1 MSKKQDKTPSKRDE
15 ESLGYQAG
23 QAEQEFDRAAI
34 KGAQEAGKSQ
44 QVGDVPDGFAASS
57 PSEKPQGQPQS
68 QNQGKPADDMA
79 LQGLDKLADNPD
91 SWPLQA
97 DRMAI
102 HEPLIDCLRLL
113 AGFYGRRT
121 SNTSLT
127 SGLPIPSTGITPDLF
142 IRAAARS
149 DMNAN
154 LAERSLESLAIA
166 PNLPCVLAL
175 KENQACI
182 LWDIKKPEKNAK
194 KKKKAKAGEP
204 EDISNETQ
212 YIVQFPETPD
222 DKQVI
227 TLDKLKEIYIGY
239 AFFVRPIAR
248 VDDRAGPAEIDTGR
262 NWFWATFWKNRT
274 LYAEVA
280 IAAVMINLFG
290 IASSLFVMNVYDR
303 VVPNNAF
310 ETLWAMA
317 AGILIVYI
325 SDFILK
331 NLRAHF
337 LDYAGRKADVVISG
351 QLFEQILG
359 MTMTARPQS
368 AGVLAA
374 NMKEFETLRDFFAS
388 ATMVALIDL
397 PFVFLFIFFIWIIG
411 GPLAVVP
418 LAAVP
423 LIIGMGLFLQK
434 PLEKV
439 IKESL
444 HESALKNALLF
455 ETIIGLETIKVQA
468 AEGHTQRSWEEL
480 TEKASFTS
488 VKSRQ
493 IAAFAQN
500 WAAFIQQIVSV
511 VIVIVGVYLISE
523 GLLSMGGLIACVI
536 LSGRA
541 MVPMAQVSG
550 LLTRFNQSKQALDQL
565 DDLMKKPVERP
576 ADKHFVSMPRM
587 QGRIEF
593 RDVVFNYPGQAVPA
607 LNHMSFTIEPGDKVG
622 VIGAVGSGKT
632 TLERLLISLY
642 EPTSG
647 SVQIDGSDVRQIDPG
662 DLRRNVG
669 AVQQSPQLFFGSV
682 RKNITMG
689 HETAPDSA
697 VLRAAELSGVME
709 FLRDSEA
716 GLDTHVG
723 ERGESLSGGQRQAVA
738 IARSLLYDPPIL
750 ILDEPT
756 ASMDPA
762 SENRLRK
769 RLEMLCQDKTTILIT
784 HKGSMLS
791 LVDKLIL
798 LDRGRLVA
806 YGPRDEVIRKLQAR
820 QYGSAAENT
829 KV

>member
-1 MSKKQDKTPSKRDE
+1 MSKEQDKSPKDNNSNPGHE
-15 ESLGYQAG
+15 AG
-23 QAEQEFDRAAI
+23 RVEQDFDQAAI
-34 KGAQEAGKSQ
+34 SGDSHRKPKADAQASGEGATA
-44 QVGDVPDGFAASS
+44 DD
-57 PSEKPQGQPQS
+57 S
-68 QNQGKPADDMA
+68 QNPDMSIQGIE
-79 LQGLDKLADNPD
+79 KLAESPD
-91 SWPLQA
+91 TWPLQA

-102 HEPLIDCLRLL
+102 HTPLVDCLRII

-121 SNTSLT
+121 SNTALVA
-127 SGLPIPSTGITPDLF
+127 GLPLPPTGITPDVF
-142 IRAAARS
+142 VRAALRA

-154 LAERSLESLAIA
+154 LTERSLESLAIA

-175 KENQACI
+175 TENQGCI
-182 LWDIKKPEKNAK
+182 LWDIVKPEKK
-194 KKKKAKAGEP
+194 GKQKKAKAGQVQP
-204 EDISNETQ
+204 EAFNPETQ
-212 YIVQFPETPD
+212 FVVQFPETPD
-222 DKQVI
+222 EKQVL
-227 TLDKLKEIYIGY
+227 TLDQLKGLYLGY
-239 AFFVRPIAR
+239 AFFIRPIAR

-317 AGILIVYI
+317 AGILIVYV

-359 MTMTARPQS
+359 MTMTARPPS

-374 NMKEFETLRDFFAS
+374 NMKEFETLRDFFTS

-411 GPLAVVP
+411 GPVAVVP

-423 LIIGMGLFLQK
+423 LIIGMGFFLQG
-434 PLEKV
+434 PLSKV

-468 AEGHTQRSWEEL
+468 AEGHIQRSWEEL
-480 TEKASFTS
+480 TEKASKTS

-500 WAAFIQQIVSV
+500 WAMFVQQLVSV
-511 VIVIVGVYLISE
+511 VIIIVGVYLISE
-523 GLLSMGGLIACVI
+523 GMLSMGGLIACVI

-541 MVPMAQVSG
+541 MGPLAQVSG
-550 LLTRFNQSKQALDQL
+550 LMTRLNQSKQALDQL

-576 ADKHFVSMPRM
+576 MGKHFVTLPRIK
-587 QGRIEF
+587 GKVEF

-607 LNHMSFTIEPGDKVG
+607 LNHLDFTIEPGEKVG

-632 TLERLLISLY
+632 TLERLLINLY

-662 DLRRNVG
+662 DLRRNIG

-682 RKNITMG
+682 RHNITMG

-716 GLDTHVG
+716 GLDTQVG
-723 ERGESLSGGQRQAVA
+723 ERGEALSGGQRQAVA

-769 RLEMLCQDKTTILIT
+769 RLEMLCENKTTILIT
-784 HKGSMLS
+784 HKGSMLT

-798 LDRGRLVA
+798 IDRGRLVA
-806 YGPRDEVIRKLQAR
+806 YGPKDEVIRKLQAR
-820 QYGSAAENT
+820 QYGTTAENT
-829 KV
+829 QV